1 MIEKEEGSRKQE
13 EDKFFNPRRRVLF
26 V

>member
-1 MIEKEEGSRKQE
+1 MIEKEAGRRKQE